1 MVEQISKGRS
11 NNSDRG
17 DQLQNLF
24 FSKDSIS
31 GLNKFLLQQNNL
43 NNLNRD
49 GKQEIINILVKN
61 MKNVYRSL
69 DLGKINNT
77 NFDSIFKQ
85 FKEHSLKLT
94 ISEIKQSNL
103 FTDYSQSASDLKF
116 QRDFT
121 SNPNSGNKYMDRP
134 EASKHFN
141 PISLNQKVASI
152 EQKRNKVNSFSSFDS
167 DINMGNYE
175 SSLDQAF
182 KPIVDNI
189 ESNNMFNSYSSGRT
203 GDVNNKMDE
212 IQQLRQTELTQRNQ
226 RPSTPDF
233 LKPIKSNPDK
243 NSEKHNQNQ
252 SSMPLSRGGKPDF
265 KNMDST
271 NFNQGFQGLSNDVGG
286 DLYSLDNID
295 KPLVETEII
304 EDKTSFEDRLKRLQS
319 ERDGLKVTTQQ
330 KNINFTD
337 ENFPKS
343 DIASNYIPKHDSL
356 STMMNEPK
364 EKVKTFSSARLSEK
378 SKDFLDNEPASF
390 ESKDSKTSM
399 LLNNLSKTQ
408 FVYEP
413 YQAKLDKL
421 NLSSTMINEPKEK
434 VKTFSSA
441 RLSEKS
447 KDFLDNEPASF
458 ESKDSK
464 LQLEM
469 QRAELIK
476 QAEEAKRNQLIKQ
489 AEEAKRNQLIKQ
501 AEEAKRNEL
510 LKTKNQNIAL
520 DRTKSFESENKTS
533 YIYDNSS
540 PDKFSSLKNLMKT
553 MNIEIKEDSPQLNQ
567 LKYLI
572 DKLSQENSKLKEII
586 ENNKNSELEKIMDIK
601 KQIAEE
607 FEILKV
613 KNNSIRLKELE
624 LSKKELDIKELI
636 DNYDYLFKTR
646 QIQIEVYD
654 PNHQSKYT
662 WSMDMIPNVTGIKL
676 MSYSLPE
683 PKFNI
688 EENKN
693 NLLHINVNNDDIQ
706 IVLPNGKYNIDDL
719 ICSINEEISKQKPNI
734 KLFLNKQQ
742 KVIISSEEESDIINI
757 IPTQL
762 SQYNLG
768 FINEIKLGHSHI
780 ASKIWDLRMDDK
792 VYLYLNNLSEEVP
805 FGLLYFNGKSVS
817 QFKFQKPFNLDNLEI
832 MFKDSIGN
840 QYNFYDLPHN
850 LSFIIEKLD

>member
-17 DQLQNLF
+17 EQLQNLF

-49 GKQEIINILVKN
+49 GKQEVINILVKN

-103 FTDYSQSASDLKF
+103 FTDYSQSASNLKF

-121 SNPNSGNKYMDRP
+121 SNPNSGNKFMDRP

-152 EQKRNKVNSFSSFDS
+152 EQKRNRVDSFSSFDS

-252 SSMPLSRGGKPDF
+252 SSIPLSRGGKPDF

-356 STMMNEPK
+356 
-364 EKVKTFSSARLSEK
+364 
-378 SKDFLDNEPASF
+378 DNEPG
-390 ESKDSKTSM
+390 
-399 LLNNLSKTQ
+399 
-408 FVYEP
+408 
-413 YQAKLDKL
+413 
-421 NLSSTMINEPKEK
+421 
-434 VKTFSSA
+434 
-441 RLSEKS
+441 
-447 KDFLDNEPASF
+447 

-469 QRAELIK
+469 Q
-476 QAEEAKRNQLIKQ
+476 RNQLIKQ

-540 PDKFSSLKNLMKT
+540 PDKLSSLKNLMKT
-553 MNIEIKEDSPQLNQ
+553 MNIEIKDDSQQLNQ

-646 QIQIEVYD
+646 QIQIEVSD

-676 MSYSLPE
+676 ISYSLPE

-719 ICSINEEISKQKPNI
+719 IYSINEEISKQKPNI

-768 FINEIKLGHSHI
+768 FINEIKLGHSHT
-780 ASKIWDLRMDDK
+780 ANKIWDLRMDDK

>member
-1 MVEQISKGRS
+1 
-11 NNSDRG
+11 
-17 DQLQNLF
+17 
-24 FSKDSIS
+24 
-31 GLNKFLLQQNNL
+31 
-43 NNLNRD
+43 
-49 GKQEIINILVKN
+49 
-61 MKNVYRSL
+61 
-69 DLGKINNT
+69 
-77 NFDSIFKQ
+77 
-85 FKEHSLKLT
+85 
-94 ISEIKQSNL
+94 
-103 FTDYSQSASDLKF
+103 
-116 QRDFT
+116 
-121 SNPNSGNKYMDRP
+121 
-134 EASKHFN
+134 
-141 PISLNQKVASI
+141 
-152 EQKRNKVNSFSSFDS
+152 
-167 DINMGNYE
+167 
-175 SSLDQAF
+175 
-182 KPIVDNI
+182 
-189 ESNNMFNSYSSGRT
+189 MFNSYSSGRT

-390 ESKDSKTSM
+390 ESKDSK
-399 LLNNLSKTQ
+399 
-408 FVYEP
+408 
-413 YQAKLDKL
+413 
-421 NLSSTMINEPKEK
+421 
-434 VKTFSSA
+434 
-441 RLSEKS
+441 
-447 KDFLDNEPASF
+447 
-458 ESKDSK
+458 

-469 QRAELIK
+469 QRAE
-476 QAEEAKRNQLIKQ
+476 LIKQ

>member
-1 MVEQISKGRS
+1 M
-11 NNSDRG
+11 
-17 DQLQNLF
+17 
-24 FSKDSIS
+24 
-31 GLNKFLLQQNNL
+31 
-43 NNLNRD
+43 
-49 GKQEIINILVKN
+49 
-61 MKNVYRSL
+61 
-69 DLGKINNT
+69 
-77 NFDSIFKQ
+77 
-85 FKEHSLKLT
+85 
-94 ISEIKQSNL
+94 
-103 FTDYSQSASDLKF
+103 
-116 QRDFT
+116 
-121 SNPNSGNKYMDRP
+121 
-134 EASKHFN
+134 
-141 PISLNQKVASI
+141 
-152 EQKRNKVNSFSSFDS
+152 
-167 DINMGNYE
+167 
-175 SSLDQAF
+175 
-182 KPIVDNI
+182 
-189 ESNNMFNSYSSGRT
+189 
-203 GDVNNKMDE
+203 
-212 IQQLRQTELTQRNQ
+212 
-226 RPSTPDF
+226 
-233 LKPIKSNPDK
+233 
-243 NSEKHNQNQ
+243 
-252 SSMPLSRGGKPDF
+252 
-265 KNMDST
+265 
-271 NFNQGFQGLSNDVGG
+271 
-286 DLYSLDNID
+286 
-295 KPLVETEII
+295 
-304 EDKTSFEDRLKRLQS
+304 
-319 ERDGLKVTTQQ
+319 
-330 KNINFTD
+330 
-337 ENFPKS
+337 
-343 DIASNYIPKHDSL
+343 
-356 STMMNEPK
+356 
-364 EKVKTFSSARLSEK
+364 
-378 SKDFLDNEPASF
+378 
-390 ESKDSKTSM
+390 
-399 LLNNLSKTQ
+399 
-408 FVYEP
+408 
-413 YQAKLDKL
+413 
-421 NLSSTMINEPKEK
+421 
-434 VKTFSSA
+434 
-441 RLSEKS
+441 
-447 KDFLDNEPASF
+447 
-458 ESKDSK
+458 
-464 LQLEM
+464 
-469 QRAELIK
+469 
-476 QAEEAKRNQLIKQ
+476 
-489 AEEAKRNQLIKQ
+489 
-501 AEEAKRNEL
+501 
-510 LKTKNQNIAL
+510 